1 MSFFNFDGIYISG
14 ISTAVPKQKQLTESF
29 RDRFGTEV
37 VDKFINVAGVR
48 QAHRSIEK
56 QTASDLGFVAA
67 EDLINKLSID
77 RSTIGALVFVSHS
90 FDYKRPATACVLQK
104 RLGFSK
110 DCTVFDIGMGCSGF
124 VYAMQVVGSCMKC
137 SDIEKALVI
146 IAETPSKV
154 YPPKDRTYMLMGDA
168 ASAVLLE
175 KNTDASQVFG
185 LLKSD
190 GYLYDAIITPAGAS
204 RHPDV
209 KRDIFTCKDGV
220 ERSFYNTHM
229 HGADVFAFTI
239 TDIPVLIREFF
250 ARTDTRVEN
259 YESCIFHQANLDMMK
274 QFSKRLKIGMD
285 KIPVS
290 LDRYGNTTCSSI
302 PLTICDRYSVE
313 KSAKLIKPL
322 MCGFGVGLS
331 LGVMSADIKTEG
343 ILPIIESDDYYM
355 DADIELSRY

>member
-1 MSFFNFDGIYISG
+1 MSFYKFEGICISG
-14 ISTAVPKQKQLTESF
+14 ISNAVPKQKQFSASF
-29 RDRFGTEV
+29 RDRFGTDV
-37 VDKFINVAGVR
+37 VDKFINVSGVNE
-48 QAHRSIEK
+48 AHRSIEK
-56 QTASDLGFVAA
+56 QTASDLGYVAA

-77 RSTIGALVFVSHS
+77 RSSIGALVFVSHS

-104 RLGFSK
+104 RLGLPK

-137 SDIEKALVI
+137 SDIERALVI

-154 YPPKDRTYMLMGDA
+154 YPPYDRTYMLMGDA
-168 ASAVLLE
+168 GSAVLLE
-175 KNTDASQVFG
+175 KDIDSSPIYG

-229 HGADVFAFTI
+229 HGMDVFAFTI
-239 TDIPVLIREFF
+239 TDIPVLLKDFF
-250 ARTDTRVEN
+250 SKTGTEAHNFD
-259 YESCIFHQANLDMMK
+259 SCIFHQANLDMMK
-274 QFSKRLKIGMD
+274 QFSKRLKIAMD
-285 KIPVS
+285 KVPVS
-290 LDRYGNTTCSSI
+290 LDRYGNTAGSSI
-302 PLTICDRYSVE
+302 PLTICDSYSSE
-313 KSAKLIKPL
+313 KPAGSIRPL

-331 LGVMSADIKTEG
+331 LGVMTADIKTEG
-343 ILPIIESDDYYM
+343 ILQIIESDDYYF
-355 DADIELSRY
+355 DADIELSKY